1 MAEATG
7 GDQINALQG
16 IATNG
21 FFVFAGIPSQ
31 AGFLYNDGFANFLFG
46 NPVVFLQGG
55 GDFGR
60 EIRDR
65 AMNLYG
71 QDNYKVTSHLTLNLG
86 LRYELPLP
94 ATENKNRV
102 NLFVPGAQSTVIP
115 GAPAGLL
122 YPGDP
127 GVSAGLIPAQ
137 KTAFA
142 PRAGFAWDPRGDG
155 KW

>member
-1 MAEATG
+1 M
-7 GDQINALQG
+7 NALQG

-31 AGFLYNDGFANFLFG
+31 ANFLYNDGFANFLSG

-55 GDFGR
+55 GNFNR

-65 AMNLYG
+65 ALDAYG
-71 QDNYKVTSHLTLNLG
+71 QDTYKVTSNLTLNIG
-86 LRYELPLP
+86 LRWELPFP
-94 ATENKNRV
+94 ATEKHNRM
-102 NLFVPGAQSTVIP
+102 NLFIPGAQSKIVP
-115 GAPAGLL
+115 DAPAGLL

-127 GVSAGLIPAQ
+127 GVPAGLIATQ

-142 PRAGFAWDPRGDG
+142 PRIGVAWDPRGDG
-155 KW
+155 KTVVSAAY